1 MPPKSPSN
9 IDPEN
14 IVDQLY
20 DIALDPNSLDPFI
33 DAWNAAGLD
42 AKAAR
47 KAIETIDDF
56 DAAYFAHLKRAGTFL
71 DRGVAADTEPDL
83 AAMLAPFDDLAAF
96 IVDRSMSIV
105 ACNAGAQQAFGVADE
120 CDLTELTLSVEMKDV
135 LVTTLGAVFAGADQP
150 DRLLRL
156 DVAGDRGGALFQIR
170 ALADS
175 ATHRPEHA
183 LIVTTRYH
191 WQEALGQTL
200 EEVFKLTVAEQGVV
214 KAMVEG
220 MDAKTIS
227 AERGTSEGTVRGQI
241 KSILSK
247 MNARNQSEVIRL
259 VLSLRDVSQ
268 GASNAPLVPKEI
280 TASTGRS
287 WVEDQVWKPFNTLVM
302 PDGRKMDYHDMGPAN
317 GAPVLFTHMGYGA
330 VRWHRPMVELA
341 FKHGLRVIVPMRAG
355 YGHSENIDPNADV
368 LVSTRNDTLF
378 LLDHLK
384 IDKLPFAPQGNDLI
398 FVADFAAHHPDR
410 VTEIIG
416 ICARPPLPGDLHYA
430 GMSKWHR
437 FFLSTAKHA
446 PHLLNF
452 TIRAAVAMARRLGA
466 IEFLRQAHKTSP
478 ADLAMLE
485 DPELTPVLMANG
497 ELVAG
502 KTTNMAQAYV
512 MEALKSEIDWTHI
525 VLSAKATPTR
535 FINGGQDPSSD
546 VATIAEYREAFP
558 WIEIEVITDA
568 GQLLI
573 YQHFDKVIPKLAAA
587 AKRAQTG

>member
-1 MPPKSPSN
+1 MTSKSPKD
-9 IDPEN
+9 IDPDN

-42 AKAAR
+42 AQAAR
-47 KAIETIDDF
+47 KTIETIDDF

-71 DRGVAADTEPDL
+71 DRGVDADARLDL

-96 IVDRSMSIV
+96 IVDRTLTVV
-105 ACNAGAQQAFGVADE
+105 ASNAGAQQVFGVTANDAL
-120 CDLTELTLSVEMKDV
+120 DKLNLSTDMTEV
-135 LVTTLGAVFAGADQP
+135 LVTTLGVVFAGVDEP

-156 DVAGDRGGALFQIR
+156 DVPGERGGALFQIR
-170 ALADS
+170 ALADT
-175 ATHRPEHA
+175 ATHRREHA

-191 WQEALGQTL
+191 WQAALGQTL

-220 MDAKTIS
+220 MDAKAIS
-227 AERGTSEGTVRGQI
+227 ADRGTSESTVRGQI

-268 GASNAPLVPKEI
+268 GASSGPIARPN
-280 TASTGRS
+280 TAKTTSRN
-287 WVEDQVWKPFNTLVM
+287 WVEDQVWKPFNTLLM

-317 GAPVLFTHMGYGA
+317 GAPIIFTHMGYGA
-330 VRWHRPMVELA
+330 VRWHAPMIELA
-341 FKHGLRVIVPMRAG
+341 FRHGLRVIVPIRAG
-355 YGHSENIDPNADV
+355 YGHSDNLNPKADV
-368 LVSTRNDTLF
+368 LVSTRNDILF

-384 IDKLPFAPQGNDLI
+384 IERLPFAPQGNDLI
-398 FVADFAAHHPDR
+398 FVADFAGHHPER
-410 VTEIIG
+410 VSEIIG
-416 ICARPPLPGDLHYA
+416 ICARPPLSGDLHYA

-478 ADLAMLE
+478 ADIAML
-485 DPELTPVLMANG
+485 DNAELAPVLIANG

-512 MEALKSEIDWTHI
+512 MEALKSEVDWTHLI
-525 VLSAKATPTR
+525 LAAKGTPTW

-546 VATIAEYREAFP
+546 VATIAQYREAFP
-558 WIEIEVITDA
+558 WIKIEVITDA

-573 YQHFDKVIPKLAAA
+573 YQQFETVIPKLAEA
-587 AKRAQTG
+587 AKRAQGS

>member
-1 MPPKSPSN
+1 MPPKSPKD
-9 IDPEN
+9 IDPVN

-47 KAIETIDDF
+47 KTIETIDDF

-71 DRGVAADTEPDL
+71 DRAIDADAGPDL
-83 AAMLAPFDDLAAF
+83 VALLAPFDDLAAF
-96 IVDRSMSIV
+96 IVDRKLNIV
-105 ACNAGAQQAFGVADE
+105 ASNPGAQKAFGVIDGSGLNDLSLSAD
-120 CDLTELTLSVEMKDV
+120 MIDV
-135 LVTTLGAVFAGADQP
+135 LETTLGDVFAGTDQP

-156 DVAGDRGGALFQIR
+156 DVPGERSAALCQIR
-170 ALADS
+170 ALADTPTKR
-175 ATHRPEHA
+175 AEHA

-191 WQEALGQTL
+191 WQAALGQTL
-200 EEVFKLTVAEQGVV
+200 EEVFKLTVAEQGVI

-220 MDAKTIS
+220 MDAKAIS

-268 GASNAPLVPKEI
+268 GGASARPAEKNIVK
-280 TASTGRS
+280 TAGRS
-287 WVEDQVWKPFNTLVM
+287 WVEDQVWKPFKTLVL
-302 PDGRKMDYHDMGPAN
+302 PDGRKLDYHDMGPAN
-317 GAPVLFTHMGYGA
+317 GSPILFTHMGYGM
-330 VRWHRPMVELA
+330 VRWHGPMIALA
-341 FKHGLRVIVPMRAG
+341 FKLGLRVIVPMRAG
-355 YGHSENIDPNADV
+355 YGQSENLDPKADV

-378 LLDHLK
+378 LLDHLR
-384 IDKLPFAPQGNDLI
+384 ITKLPFVPQGNDLI
-398 FVADFAAHHPDR
+398 FAADFVVHHPER

-416 ICARPPLPGDLHYA
+416 ICSRPPLPGDLHYA

-452 TIRAAVAMARRLGA
+452 TIRAAVAMARRLGPL
-466 IEFLRQAHKTSP
+466 EFLRQAHKTSP
-478 ADLAMLE
+478 ADLAMLD
-485 DPELTPVLMANG
+485 DPELCQILIANG

-502 KTTNMAQAYV
+502 KNTNMSQAYV
-512 MEALKSEIDWTHI
+512 MEAMKSEVDWAHI
-525 VLSAKATPTR
+525 VVAAKATPTC

-546 VATIAEYREAFP
+546 VATIAEYRDAFP
-558 WIEIEVITDA
+558 WIDIEVITNA
-568 GQLLI
+568 GQMLI
-573 YQHFDKVIPKLAAA
+573 LQHFETVLPKLASA
-587 AKRAQTG
+587 AKRALES